1 MNYSNDYFAKINS
14 DKRKV
19 VTDVELNSLFK
30 YGFVVLK
37 RSKKYWT
44 SLGID
49 LKKVQGIVEN
59 EIGSFEFK
67 PDSYRKIDHT
77 YRYEKGT
84 NRLSNLL
91 ARNKV
96 FYPFINIPDILF
108 CVYKVLGKKFR
119 LSSLGMREPLKG
131 AGHQGLHIDWL
142 QRKTNISQFFQVSAF
157 ILLDKVTKHNGAPR
171 IIPQSHEKLVN
182 VKSTSEFKYKRK
194 PSDHILLEKEDN
206 LNSKYMTGSMGD
218 IIILNV
224 NAFHGGS
231 KNITGGRR
239 RIIVA
244 DYRISSERSQVDH
257 YKAIPKLKHGEF
269 TDLQKGLL
277 DLKEKTLNEK
287 LKRWAYENRDNKL
300 VSSLIKFKSL
310 IKVKI

>member
-1 MNYSNDYFAKINS
+1 MNYSNDYFAQINF

-108 CVYKVLGKKFR
+108 
-119 LSSLGMREPLKG
+119 
-131 AGHQGLHIDWL
+131 
-142 QRKTNISQFFQVSAF
+142 
-157 ILLDKVTKHNGAPR
+157 
-171 IIPQSHEKLVN
+171 
-182 VKSTSEFKYKRK
+182 
-194 PSDHILLEKEDN
+194 
-206 LNSKYMTGSMGD
+206 
-218 IIILNV
+218 
-224 NAFHGGS
+224 
-231 KNITGGRR
+231 
-239 RIIVA
+239 
-244 DYRISSERSQVDH
+244 
-257 YKAIPKLKHGEF
+257 
-269 TDLQKGLL
+269 
-277 DLKEKTLNEK
+277 
-287 LKRWAYENRDNKL
+287 
-300 VSSLIKFKSL
+300 
-310 IKVKI
+310 